1 VVAWAPR
8 EARTGGVAIVGH
20 AAERKVG
27 EAGDIGFYPRRA
39 EPTKKGGKQRTRERG
54 RLLLLRLKI
63 TSSSFI
69 REQFKNTKYKII
81 TTPANCIASLF
92 DFELV

>member
-1 VVAWAPR
+1 M
-8 EARTGGVAIVGH
+8 VGH

-69 REQFKNTKYKII
+69 HQRTVQKYKKENYQNACKLHRI
-81 TTPANCIASLF
+81 TFT
-92 DFELV
+92 